1 MVPCTPAKRKRS
13 SSPFSSQKVPDGGQ
27 QQLTDVVLHPGEQQQ
42 GDGVLHP
49 GEQQQGDGVESLGA
63 LANAL
68 REQNLEVFKKLDH
81 LTALNRVQKR
91 KVVMKK
97 GELPCERAL
106 CLLCGAKKHH
116 VKWMCKDGHCTGG
129 TCYACFR
136 ASIVLDVSR
145 SPTLITESGASGVEL
160 RGSLR
165 P

>member
-1 MVPCTPAKRKRS
+1 MKAFHPLKNIAHIRNLTPTGGHPSHRCNIDRH
-13 SSPFSSQKVPDGGQ
+13 SSQ
-27 QQLTDVVLHPGEQQQ
+27 
-42 GDGVLHP
+42 
-49 GEQQQGDGVESLGA
+49 VESLGA
-63 LANAL
+63 FANAL